1 MSEDIAERL
10 RCLPVDC
17 DGTCHACAAA
27 DEIERLRR
35 WKTNATYVLDAW
47 QEAWELAG
55 CPSNLGAT
63 KSEAMLDEIT
73 RLRAEVEHEREQSDE
88 WTKTLDAIDELHR
101 GEYDT
106 NPDSFTI
113 GEVFCITDDEVW
125 PCRTHL
131 LIHPQEEQ

>member
-35 WKTNATYVLDAW
+35 WKTDATYVLDAW

-88 WTKTLDAIDELHR
+88 WTKTLDAIDALHQ
-101 GEYDT
+101 
-106 NPDSFTI
+106 PDQRIYCSA
-113 GEVFCITDDEVW
+113 CCDRW
-125 PCRTHL
+125 PCRTARL
-131 LIHPQEEQ
+131 LHPEEHQ